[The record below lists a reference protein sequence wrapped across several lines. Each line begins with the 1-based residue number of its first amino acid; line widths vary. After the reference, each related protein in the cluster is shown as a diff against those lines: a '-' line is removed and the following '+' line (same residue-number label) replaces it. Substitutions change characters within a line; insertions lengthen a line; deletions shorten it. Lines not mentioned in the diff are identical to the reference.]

1 MTSTLNM
8 AGQSLCRE
16 QITHNQY
23 CFGSM
28 EAMASYQL
36 QGDVFAGR
44 LCLLEQGDGSV
55 VGSETQ

>member
-16 QITHNQY
+16 QIPHNHY

-28 EAMASYQL
+28 EAMPAYQL
-36 QGDVFAGR
+36 QGDVFVGR
-44 LCLLEQGDGSV
+44 LRLLGQGDGSV
-55 VGSETQ
+55 VGAETQ